1 MRRLRGSLFTGL
13 LALVV
18 VFGVTGCSDESA
30 RESQTT
36 GDREP
41 TQQAQRSQ
49 PTQSGSTSG
58 SNSPDKPNIVFI
70 LTDDQTVED
79 MRYMPIT
86 RELLGGKGT
95 TFENAFVTNSVCC
108 PSRSTILRGQ
118 YMHNHNIRGAKP
130 PNGGWQ
136 KFRDLGHDQST
147 IATWLQD
154 AGYSTTYVG
163 KYLNVYRDTTYIP
176 PGWDEWYALDGSGYF
191 DFEMNENGE
200 TVSYEGRD
208 EYQTDVFGR
217 KATQS
222 IRQASDSGDP
232 FFLHLSP
239 NAPHG
244 PADPAPR
251 HEDLFED
258 DKAPRPPSFNE
269 ADVSDK
275 PEWVREKPLLDEGE
289 IEEIDEWHRNRAR
302 TLVAVDETVRDVV
315 DTLEETGELEDTYIV
330 FTTDNGWHMGQHRLT
345 PSKTHAYE
353 EDIHVP
359 LIVRGPGV
367 PEGRSLEHL
376 VINNDFAPT
385 FAELA
390 GVPTPDFVDG
400 RSMVSLLGS
409 DPPATEDWRRSI
421 LIESKPE
428 GTVAE
433 RPAYRA
439 IRTERWSYISYANDK
454 YASEKEEELYD
465 LRKDPYQLNSLDETA
480 DPGLIRELNSRLQ
493 ELKRCDAEECRVAEN
508 KKITP

>member
-1 MRRLRGSLFTGL
+1 MRRLRSSLVPIL
-13 LALVV
+13 LCLISA
-18 VFGVTGCSDESA
+18 FGTTGCGGESA
-30 RESQTT
+30 QNGENT
-36 GDREP
+36 GSGQQ
-41 TQQAQRSQ
+41 TQQRG
-49 PTQSGSTSG
+49 SGSASG
-58 SNSPDKPNIVFI
+58 PEDPNIVFI
-70 LTDDQTVED
+70 LTDDQTVEN
-79 MRYMPIT
+79 MRYMPRT
-86 RELLGGKGT
+86 RELLGDKGT

-108 PSRSTILRGQ
+108 PSRASILRGQ

-136 KFRDLGHDQST
+136 KFRDLGHDEST

-154 AGYSTTYVG
+154 DGYRTTYVG

-200 TVSYEGRD
+200 TVSYTGRD

-222 IRQASDSGDP
+222 IRRASESGDP

-244 PADPAPR
+244 PSDPAPR
-251 HEDLFED
+251 HETLFED
-258 DKAPRPPSFNE
+258 HEAPRPPSFNE

-275 PEWVREKPLLDEGE
+275 PEWVREKPLLGREE
-289 IEEIDEWHRNRAR
+289 VREIDEWHRNRAR

-315 DTLEETGELEDTYIV
+315 ETLEDTGELEDTYIV

-353 EDIHVP
+353 EDAQVP

-367 PEGRSLEHL
+367 PEGRTLEHL
-376 VINNDFAPT
+376 TANNDFAPT

-390 GVPTPDFVDG
+390 GVPVPDFVDG
-400 RSMVSLLGS
+400 RSMVPLLGEE
-409 DPPATEDWRRSI
+409 PPAEEDWRQSV

-439 IRTERWSYISYANDK
+439 IRTERWSYISYANDE

-465 LRKDPYQLNSLDETA
+465 LRNDPYQLRSLDATA
-480 DPGLIRELNSRLQ
+480 DEALLE
-493 ELKRCDAEECRVAEN
+493 ELKAHLKDLRRCDGEECRRAEDRE
-508 KKITP
+508 IEP